1 MCGQE
6 IKNIHEMGQAAQI
19 IGDMGPGYVLI
30 KEADTSKKTL
40 MIYCITEEQ

>member
-1 MCGQE
+1 MRAE

-30 KEADTSKKTL
+30 KADTSKKTL